1 MGRDP
6 VTGARRPARL
16 AARMS
21 RIEPFQVMELLARAK
36 ALEAAGRSIIHMEIG
51 EPDFG
56 SPQPVVDAGKRALDD
71 GHVHYTAA
79 LGLPALRSRIARFY
93 GERYGLDLDPAR
105 VVVTSGSSGALLLA
119 MAVLLSPGDE
129 VLMAD
134 PGYPA
139 NRHFVRMLEGVPIGV
154 PVGPDTGYQLSAA
167 IIDARWDTRTV
178 AALIASPS
186 NPTGTM
192 VSAETLAGIAE
203 RIRARGGR
211 LIVDEIYHGL
221 VYGRAARSALELGDD
236 LFVVNSFSKY
246 FHMTGW
252 RLGWLV
258 APDEYVRDI
267 EKLAQNVY
275 LSAPAPA
282 QHAAL
287 EAFSPATMAILE
299 DRRREFER
307 RRDFLVPALRALGF
321 RIPVVPEG
329 AFYVYADASAFT
341 DDSFAFCG
349 KLLETAGVAITP
361 GLDFGSHGA
370 RTHVRFAYTTT
381 VEQLAEA
388 VERIRRFVGR

>member
-1 MGRDP
+1 
-6 VTGARRPARL
+6 
-16 AARMS
+16 MS
-21 RIEPFQVMELLARAK
+21 HIEPFQVMELLARAK

-56 SPQPVVDAGKRALDD
+56 SPQPVIDAGKRALDA

-93 GERYGLDLDPAR
+93 GERYGVDLDPAR

-119 MAVLLSPGDE
+119 MAVLLSPGDK
-129 VLMAD
+129 VLMTD

-139 NRHFVRMLEGVPIGV
+139 NRHFVRMMEGVPVGV
-154 PVGPDTGYQLSAA
+154 PVGPDTRYQLTATA
-167 IIDARWDTRTV
+167 IDAGWDARTV

-186 NPTGTM
+186 NPTGTL
-192 VSAETLAGIAE
+192 VSTEALAAIVE
-203 RIRARGGR
+203 RVRAHGGR

-221 VYGRAARSALELGDD
+221 VYGPAARSALELGDD

-258 APDEYVRDI
+258 APDAYVRDI

-275 LSAPAPA
+275 LSAPTPA

-287 EAFSPATMAILE
+287 EAFEPATIEILE

-321 RIPVVPEG
+321 RIPVIPEG

-349 KLLETAGVAITP
+349 QLLETAGVAITP

-370 RTHVRFAYTTT
+370 RSHVRFAYTTT
-381 VEQLAEA
+381 VDRLAEA
-388 VERIRRFVGR
+388 VERIRRFIGR